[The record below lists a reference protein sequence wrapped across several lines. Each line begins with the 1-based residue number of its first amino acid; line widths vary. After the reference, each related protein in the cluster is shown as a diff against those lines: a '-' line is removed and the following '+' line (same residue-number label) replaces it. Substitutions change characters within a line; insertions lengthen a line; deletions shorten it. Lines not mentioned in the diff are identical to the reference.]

1 MRADVMREH
10 DQRINGVLRKAF
22 DAHGW
27 TPVDDHT
34 PLEAMMDAEPEFDEQ
49 ADAPEGTYYW
59 PSEEQ
64 PDLELK
70 ALKHEEAAQVAAHAR
85 QQMARWIAG
94 GGFHPFRIVQR
105 FYALCYA
112 RYGDLL
118 GPLNG
123 TDLADILGQGRAA
136 FSAIMKALFGKPVA
150 DKLGVTLKVPGQKS
164 ANSYAAYAANA
175 AKHKPRQ
182 QLDGVE
188 ENALKLQS
196 KKEAQKRLLLQRAEA
211 ERREIERDAAA
222 HVEMTQWARISNED
236 ITLRD
241 VSKSKEPPRK
251 PRPRRHQKR

>member
-1 MRADVMREH
+1 MKRDMLEEH

-22 DAHGW
+22 EGHGW

-34 PLEAMMDAEPEFDEQ
+34 PLDAMMDAEPEFDEH
-49 ADAPEGTYYW
+49 ADAPEGSYYW
-59 PSEEQ
+59 PSEERQ
-64 PDLELK
+64 DLELS
-70 ALKHEEAAQVAAHAR
+70 ALKHEEALQVAAHAR
-85 QQMARWIAG
+85 EQMARWIAG

-112 RYGDLL
+112 RYGSLL

-136 FSAIMKALFGKPVA
+136 FSATMKALFGKPVA
-150 DKLGVTLKVPGQKS
+150 DKLGVILKVPGQKS

-182 QLDGVE
+182 QLDGVDVDSVE
-188 ENALKLQS
+188 EQARENQS
-196 KKEAQKRLLLQRAEA
+196 KAEAQKRLQEQRAAALQREL
-211 ERREIERDAAA
+211 ERDAATHLA
-222 HVEMTQWARISNED
+222 MTQKARISNED

-241 VSKSKEPPRK
+241 APKHKKTRK
-251 PRPRRHQKR
+251 PRP